1 MVFIYEEESMS
12 TPLERV
18 FEAADCRTQEQLA
31 SLLGIRQ
38 SAVSDAKR
46 RKSVP
51 PEWLVCLFRLRGVNP
66 EWVLTGYGPK
76 FLNKESGSDS
86 STQWEKKIKATP
98 ELLRMFSSK
107 DLADELVR
115 RSSSSSSAHTR
126 KQTA

>member
-1 MVFIYEEESMS
+1 MS

-18 FEAADCRTQEQLA
+18 FEAAGCRTQEQLA

-51 PEWLVCLFRLRGVNP
+51 SEWLVCLFRLRGVNP
-66 EWVLTGYGPK
+66 EWVLTGFGPK
-76 FLNKESGSDS
+76 FLNKESGSDRS
-86 STQWEKKIKATP
+86 ALWGKKIKTNP

-115 RSSSSSSAHTR
+115 RSYNSSAHTR

>member
-1 MVFIYEEESMS
+1 MS

-18 FEAADCRTQEQLA
+18 FEAADCRTQEELA
-31 SLLGIRQ
+31 NLLGIRQ

-51 PEWLVCLFRLRGVNP
+51 SEWLVCLFRLRGVNP
-66 EWVLTGYGPK
+66 EWVLTGCGPK
-76 FLNKESGSDS
+76 FLNKENGSDS
-86 STQWEKKIKATP
+86 SAHWERKPKASP

-107 DLADELVR
+107 ALADELVR
-115 RSSSSSSAHTR
+115 RSTSSATHAK